1 MILVFIMT
9 LLGWYATPSLL
20 FTIQLGTYIHEKEN
34 LWLFVSLR
42 ISINICQHFNLRP
55 VLQEEATGSCANS
68 LFLIFYLGA
77 EAKCCLRV
85 QLWIQAVPPLILTNQ
100 QWLSRWFWGKKNHGR
115 CWILTLWLIS
125 SIALSCSAF
134 LRLCSFSIKWEG

>member
-9 LLGWYATPSLL
+9 LLGWYAIPSLL
-20 FTIQLGTYIHEKEN
+20 STIQLGTYIHEKEN

-42 ISINICQHFNLRP
+42 ISINICQHFQFETCTSRRGHW
-55 VLQEEATGSCANS
+55 VYANS
-68 LFLIFYLGA
+68 LFLIFCLGA

-85 QLWIQAVPPLILTNQ
+85 QLWIQAVPPPILTNQ
-100 QWLSRWFWGKKNHGR
+100 QWLSRWFWGKKNHGK

-125 SIALSCSAF
+125 SIALGCSAF
-134 LRLCSFSIKWEG
+134 LRFWSFIIKWEG